1 MKAVSDPIPVGIGSR
16 GPAAWLTVSLA
27 PGGPV
32 SQPCHTAGEQ
42 VTGDAE
48 GLIDLGV
55 VKREE
60 LCP

>member
-1 MKAVSDPIPVGIGSR
+1 M
-16 GPAAWLTVSLA
+16 
-27 PGGPV
+27 